1 MATNMVSPGVFVIEK
16 DISEYAPSLNSSVVG
31 IVGFASKGPV
41 NEATLITSPNQLIRT
56 FGKPSDDLP
65 GQGLLGAVEI
75 LETTN
80 SLYFVRGA
88 STSAANAT
96 TLVPLGSCPTMKFVA
111 GSYGV
116 SADLY
121 LKIQVKD
128 VNGVNQ
134 YLTPKEIA
142 IPAGTGVTQ
151 GQAMLAAI
159 GGAVDSDKFG
169 YDFDSGSSSTGY
181 IYGSWAGNL
190 ASISVSA
197 YSDSTFST
205 GLAVLKPVDASG
217 RAQTVATSSNTA
229 YGITYF
235 DSGLSGVSYYV
246 QSLYPGAGYNIDTD
260 SQGNTI
266 GNSISVR
273 TLGNSKTIV
282 QVNEDGTKREQFKV
296 DLLDSSIFIED
307 VINTGSQNAVSE
319 VIMGGLTMHGFDI
332 TPGKISSFTLGNGGI
347 FGVNTIG
354 GTMNGSAVLCSGAI
368 CVKLVEG
375 TYDLAGGD
383 NGVSNSDDVNSATLI
398 GDPTATPKT
407 GIYALDDDNLN
418 ISVALVPGMNNSNLQ
433 NALITLA
440 EDSQNFIALVSPPY
454 ASVNTVQEAIEWSNG
469 RSETRTTAINSSYA
483 AVFWPWLQVFNVFTA
498 ADQWYDPTIYAARQ
512 MCFTDSAA
520 ETWFAPAGFQRGRL
534 TKPTAVD
541 VILNQGDRDSLYSG
555 GNIINPIVSFPTQG
569 ITIFGQRTAQREPSA
584 LDRINVRRLMIY
596 LRKVVL
602 AASQR
607 FVFEPNDPITWEA
620 IQNVIDPLLD
630 DIRRRRGITDY
641 KVVCDETTN
650 TPERIDR
657 NELWCKVLL
666 KPTKAAEII
675 VFEINVTNQSA
686 KLGS

>member
-1 MATNMVSPGVFVIEK
+1 MVSPGVFVIEK

-96 TLVPLGSCPTMKFVA
+96 TLVPLGSCPSMKFVA

-282 QVNEDGTKREQFKV
+282 
-296 DLLDSSIFIED
+296 
-307 VINTGSQNAVSE
+307 
-319 VIMGGLTMHGFDI
+319 
-332 TPGKISSFTLGNGGI
+332 
-347 FGVNTIG
+347 
-354 GTMNGSAVLCSGAI
+354 
-368 CVKLVEG
+368 
-375 TYDLAGGD
+375 
-383 NGVSNSDDVNSATLI
+383 
-398 GDPTATPKT
+398 
-407 GIYALDDDNLN
+407 
-418 ISVALVPGMNNSNLQ
+418 
-433 NALITLA
+433 
-440 EDSQNFIALVSPPY
+440 
-454 ASVNTVQEAIEWSNG
+454 
-469 RSETRTTAINSSYA
+469 
-483 AVFWPWLQVFNVFTA
+483 
-498 ADQWYDPTIYAARQ
+498 
-512 MCFTDSAA
+512 
-520 ETWFAPAGFQRGRL
+520 
-534 TKPTAVD
+534 
-541 VILNQGDRDSLYSG
+541 
-555 GNIINPIVSFPTQG
+555 
-569 ITIFGQRTAQREPSA
+569 
-584 LDRINVRRLMIY
+584 
-596 LRKVVL
+596 
-602 AASQR
+602 
-607 FVFEPNDPITWEA
+607 
-620 IQNVIDPLLD
+620 
-630 DIRRRRGITDY
+630 
-641 KVVCDETTN
+641 
-650 TPERIDR
+650 
-657 NELWCKVLL
+657 
-666 KPTKAAEII
+666 
-675 VFEINVTNQSA
+675 
-686 KLGS
+686 